1 MSSKPRKTWTVAE
14 AKARLSEN
22 LRLASEEGPLRIG
35 TGPRDVIVTLR
46 PFRRWAP
53 GRLKGSLRTLA
64 PFTVAPRFGAAIRP
78 CGQEGGPNETGAAK
92 NQALHFSRSA
102 HSTPVPDK
110 RQFFKSTI
118 LTVKIKG
125 VGSNTW

>member
-64 PFTVAPRFGAAIRP
+64 PFTIPALCAAAFHAAAR
-78 CGQEGGPNETGAAK
+78 TG
-92 NQALHFSRSA
+92 
-102 HSTPVPDK
+102 
-110 RQFFKSTI
+110 
-118 LTVKIKG
+118 
-125 VGSNTW
+125 